1 MKNRK
6 KEAKILHALSVMATT
21 FTVVS
26 FVSLCV
32 FVLVKG
38 IPHITADMFSLKYT
52 SENASVVP
60 AAINTLTIS
69 VCALALALLP
79 GVFSA
84 VYLCEY
90 AGRKN
95 KFVSVIRT
103 MTETLAGIPSIV
115 YGLFGYLAFVLST
128 GWGYSIIAG
137 ALTLSLMI
145 LPVIMRTAEEAINSV
160 PDSFRESSYALGA
173 GRLRTIAR
181 VVIPSALPGIVSG
194 AVLSVGRILGET
206 AALIYT
212 AGTVAGLATSLTSS
226 GRTLSVQM
234 YTLWREGIY
243 TQKAFASAAVLLILT
258 VLINILSSFF
268 KRR

>member
-1 MKNRK
+1 MKKRK
-6 KEAKILHALSVMATT
+6 TEAKILHLLCVMATA
-21 FTVVS
+21 FTGV
-26 FVSLCV
+26 FLLSLCI
-32 FVLVKG
+32 FVLAKG
-38 IPHITADMFSLKYT
+38 LPHITTDLFSLKYS

-60 AAINTLTIS
+60 AAINTLVIAVIS
-69 VCALALALLP
+69 LGIAIIP
-79 GVFSA
+79 GIFSA

-95 KFVSVIRT
+95 KFVPVIRT

-115 YGLFGYLAFVLST
+115 YGLFGYLAFVLSA

-160 PDSFRESSYALGA
+160 SDSFRESSYALGA
-173 GRLRTIAR
+173 GKVRTIVK
-181 VVIPSALPGIVSG
+181 VVIPSAFPGIVSG

-212 AGTVAGLATSLTSS
+212 AGTVSGLATGLGSS

-243 TQKAFASAAVLLILT
+243 TEKAFACAAVLLILT
-258 VLINILSSFF
+258 VLMNVISSFF